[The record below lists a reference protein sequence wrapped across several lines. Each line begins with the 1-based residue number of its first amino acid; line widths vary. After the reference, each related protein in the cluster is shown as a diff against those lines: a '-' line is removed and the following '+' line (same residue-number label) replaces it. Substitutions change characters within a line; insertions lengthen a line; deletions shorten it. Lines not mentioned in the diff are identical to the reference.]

1 MRYAREQTKP
11 DYKCAWIF
19 LCSASVGAPGSVP
32 GQVGLGFDLVN
43 DILVHG
49 RDVGTR

>member
-1 MRYAREQTKP
+1 MRNAREQAKP

-19 LCSASVGAPGSVP
+19 LSSASVGVPGSVP
-32 GQVGLGFDLVN
+32 GQVGLGSDLVN

-49 RDVGTR
+49 GDVGTR